1 MQPEDSTNQPDLEEY
16 ETVQVTKHMSI
27 RQKKSDQ
34 QNIREIIEKHP
45 YKRWEEI
52 EDNAPDSN

>member
-1 MQPEDSTNQPDLEEY
+1 MQHDDTTCESDLEEY
-16 ETVQVTKHMSI
+16 ETVQDTKHMSI
-27 RQKKSDQ
+27 RQKKSEQ
-34 QNIREIIEKHP
+34 HNIREIIEKHP